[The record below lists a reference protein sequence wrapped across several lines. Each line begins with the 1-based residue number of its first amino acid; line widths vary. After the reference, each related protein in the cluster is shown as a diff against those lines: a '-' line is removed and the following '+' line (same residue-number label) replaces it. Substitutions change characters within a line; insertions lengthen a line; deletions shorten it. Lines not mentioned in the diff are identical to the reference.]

1 MSLPNN
7 APGPIVLF
15 GSGETS
21 PSGRKIFSYILNRL
35 PFSPDVVLLETPAG
49 FEPNSPQVVGK
60 VADFLTRHLQNRKP
74 RPQVVAA
81 RKRATAFSPDD
92 PEIAGPILSA
102 DLIFLGPGSPT
113 YAVRQLRGSL
123 TWQYLVA
130 RHRLGAGLALAS
142 AAVIAVGSHA
152 LPVYE
157 IYKVGQDLHWTPGLD
172 LFAPFGLSLVFIP
185 HWNNN
190 DGGAELD
197 TSRCYMGRER
207 FDTLL
212 EMLSP
217 GQVVVGIDERT
228 GLALDLEKG
237 ICEVVGAGRVVIIR
251 DDRRRVMKGLFS
263 IEELGDFR
271 MPDPRDGIPPDVWQA
286 ALGAKRTPPGVAAE
300 PPGDILSLVEQR
312 QTARATKNWSA
323 ADELRLKIEDAGW
336 QVQDT
341 PEGPLVS
348 KL

>member
-1 MSLPNN
+1 MSLLNN
-7 APGPIVLF
+7 TPGPIVLF

-21 PSGRKIFSYILNRL
+21 PSGRRIFKHILNRL
-35 PFSPDVVLLETPAG
+35 PFSPAVVLLETPAG

-113 YAVRQLRGSL
+113 YAVRQLRDSL
-123 TWQYLVA
+123 TWQYLIA

-157 IYKVGQDLHWTPGLD
+157 IYKVGQDLHWKPGLD
-172 LFAPFGLSLVFIP
+172 LFAPYGLSLVFIP
-185 HWNNN
+185 HWNNK
-190 DGGAELD
+190 DGGDELD
-197 TSRCYMGRER
+197 TSHCFMGQDR
-207 FDTLL
+207 FGSLL
-212 EMLSP
+212 EMLPP

-263 IEELGDFR
+263 IEELGAFR
-271 MPDPRDGIPPDVWQA
+271 NPDPQDGIPPDVWQA
-286 ALGAKRTPPGVAAE
+286 ALKVARTRLRVVPKPPQE
-300 PPGDILSLVEQR
+300 ILSLVEQR
-312 QTARATKNWSA
+312 QTAREAKNWSA
-323 ADELRLKIEDAGW
+323 ADELRVKIEDAGW
-336 QVQDT
+336 GVQDT

-348 KL
+348 KR